1 MAAAPSLDGKGVL
14 ALKQQF
20 SSYLVF
26 TGLKRQQQR
35 QMIFQA
41 SNLSGFFNGIDLLL
55 KPVSSEKYIFN
66 AILLKEG

>member
-1 MAAAPSLDGKGVL
+1 MAAAPSLHGKGVP
-14 ALKQQF
+14 ALTQEF

-35 QMIFQA
+35 KKIFQA
-41 SNLSGFFNGIDLLL
+41 SNQSGGVFLGIDLLL

-66 AILLKEG
+66 AVLKEG